1 MSRRMPIPSSPGD
14 WAALHVAVVI
24 PSFGLDR
31 RELGHPRVVGS
42 EVAHRIGC
50 ARIARERKG
59 LAAAA
64 AEIELTTWAACAW
77 LPHPSCTAEG
87 TESRGVCPDIRER
100 SLAHVPEL
108 EPGNRLRGM
117 AGQHL
122 ACGCYVE
129 RAATPA
135 ADARFW
141 ISRVVVRHH
150 GIDDDPALMP
160 RTQLRHGARRARDLL
175 PGGWRSS

>member
-64 AEIELTTWAACAW
+64 AEIELTTWAAHGSLIHPVPRKALKAGEFAQISASDRSRTFQNSSPVIDSAAW
-77 LPHPSCTAEG
+77 QGSTLPA
-87 TESRGVCPDIRER
+87 GVTLSER
-100 SLAHVPEL
+100 RPQ
-108 EPGNRLRGM
+108 PPTQGFG
-117 AGQHL
+117 
-122 ACGCYVE
+122 Y
-129 RAATPA
+129 RA
-135 ADARFW
+135 
-141 ISRVVVRHH
+141 
-150 GIDDDPALMP
+150 
-160 RTQLRHGARRARDLL
+160 
-175 PGGWRSS
+175 